1 MATRK
6 TTTRKVKGRLAT
18 EAGPA
23 EKTIELPEGIRE
35 RISRK
40 AYELWDQRGRRD
52 GNALRDWLDAEKLV
66 MEQIHEARE

>member
-18 EAGPA
+18 EAGSA
-23 EKTIELPEGIRE
+23 EKTIESPERIRE

-40 AYELWDQRGRRD
+40 AYELWEQRGRRD
-52 GNALRDWLDAEKLV
+52 GNALGDWLDAETLV
-66 MEQIHEARE
+66 MEHIHEERG